1 MVDLD
6 TKFKIRQA
14 SRQLVSIAVAKN
26 TLLAHVFEMAD
37 REVDGTPSC
46 KSTILLTA
54 FIRGLTDD
62 QRTTR
67 YFAQILS

>member
-46 KSTILLTA
+46 KSTISFDSLYSGTH
-54 FIRGLTDD
+54 G
-62 QRTTR
+62 
-67 YFAQILS
+67 